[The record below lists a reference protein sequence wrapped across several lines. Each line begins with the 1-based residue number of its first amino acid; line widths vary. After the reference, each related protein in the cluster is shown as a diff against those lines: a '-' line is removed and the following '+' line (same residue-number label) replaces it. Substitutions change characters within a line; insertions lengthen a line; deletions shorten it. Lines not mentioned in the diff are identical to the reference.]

1 MEKSYVYFLLGMFS
15 MNQNK
20 LINSET
26 NGNRY
31 YLTPFRPPH
40 SIVSTHI
47 AQ

>member
-1 MEKSYVYFLLGMFS
+1 MEKSYVFLLAMFS
-15 MNQNK
+15 MVRNT

-31 YLTPFRPPH
+31 YLTPLCLPH